1 MNKQN
6 VIQYGLTLANTYADQ
21 PFPDDYTSVVLKH
34 SGTKKWFAL
43 VMEVHGEW
51 YLNVKTE
58 PIESEVLRK
67 AYSYIIPAY
76 HMNKEHWNTIILGD
90 SIDEKLVQELI
101 QESYELT
108 LPRKGRKK
116 I

>member
-1 MNKQN
+1 
-6 VIQYGLTLANTYADQ
+6 
-21 PFPDDYTSVVLKH
+21 
-34 SGTKKWFAL
+34 
-43 VMEVHGEW
+43 MEVHGKW
-51 YLNVKTE
+51 YLNVKTD
-58 PIESEVLRK
+58 PLESEMLRK

-90 SIDEKLVQELI
+90 DIDEKIVCELV